1 MSMDLQQDILFS
13 AHHGLAK
20 VLLNRPKALNALT
33 LEMCHALEAQLRAWT
48 EDETVA
54 AVVVKG
60 AGDKAFCAGGDIR
73 RLSEAARAGD
83 DHPYRFWADE
93 YRLNALIKH
102 CPKPYLALI
111 DGIAM
116 GGGVG
121 LSVHGRYRVVSEH
134 ALFAMPETGIGFF
147 PDVGGSYFLP
157 RCPGEIGLYL
167 GLTGHRLK
175 AADMLYAGIA
185 THLIHRL
192 RLPAFELALAEAP
205 GEVASVL
212 ARFAEDP
219 GPAPLVAQQAEI
231 DDLFGRPSLEAVMAA
246 VAAGRTEFARQTHE
260 LLMRK
265 SPTSLAL
272 AFRAI
277 RAGATLDIDGCLRM
291 EWRMASHVPRHLPD
305 FHEGVRAVI
314 IEKDNRPRWSPPL
327 LADLD
332 PAVIEMF
339 FALPEG
345 GELELY

>member
-83 DHPYRFWADE
+83 DYPYRFWADE

-102 CPKPYLALI
+102 CPKTYLALI

-134 ALFAMPETGIGFF
+134 ALFVHCDE
-147 PDVGGSYFLP
+147 
-157 RCPGEIGLYL
+157 L
-167 GLTGHRLK
+167 GDKL
-175 AADMLYAGIA
+175 
-185 THLIHRL
+185 
-192 RLPAFELALAEAP
+192 
-205 GEVASVL
+205 
-212 ARFAEDP
+212 
-219 GPAPLVAQQAEI
+219 
-231 DDLFGRPSLEAVMAA
+231 
-246 VAAGRTEFARQTHE
+246 
-260 LLMRK
+260 
-265 SPTSLAL
+265 
-272 AFRAI
+272 
-277 RAGATLDIDGCLRM
+277 
-291 EWRMASHVPRHLPD
+291 
-305 FHEGVRAVI
+305 RAV
-314 IEKDNRPRWSPPL
+314 
-327 LADLD
+327 
-332 PAVIEMF
+332 
-339 FALPEG
+339 
-345 GELELY
+345 

>member
-1 MSMDLQQDILFS
+1 MDLQQDILFS
-13 AHHGLAK
+13 AHHGLGK

-48 EDETVA
+48 EDETIA

-73 RLSEAARAGD
+73 RLSEAARTGD
-83 DHPYRFWADE
+83 DYPYRFWSDE

-102 CPKPYLALI
+102 YPKPYLALI

-167 GLTGHRLK
+167 GLTGHRLR
-175 AADMLYAGIA
+175 AADMLYAGIG

-192 RLPAFELALAEAP
+192 RLPAFEQALAEAP

-212 ARFAEDP
+212 TRFAEVS
-219 GPAPLVAQQAEI
+219 GPAPLAAQRAEI
-231 DDLFGRPSLEAVMAA
+231 DDLFGRPSLEAVMTA
-246 VAAGRTEFARQTHE
+246 VATSATEFARQTHE

-265 SPTSLAL
+265 SPTALAL

-277 RAGATLDIDGCLRM
+277 RAGRALDIDGCLRM
-291 EWRMASHVPRHLPD
+291 EWRMASRVPRHLPD

-327 LADLD
+327 LADLN

-339 FALPEG
+339 FAPPEG